1 MIVFDPAKD
10 AANIAKHGVSLN
22 RARDF
27 VFEDSLIEADDRFDY
42 EERRWVA
49 YGDLDGR
56 LYVLVFVVRDD
67 MTRVISLR
75 KANERE
81 KRHAKRQGRLGS
93 AG

>member
-1 MIVFDPAKD
+1 MIVFDPGKD
-10 AANIAKHGVSLN
+10 AANIAKHGVSLG

-27 VFEDSLIEADDRFDY
+27 VFENSLIEADDRFDY

-49 YGDLDGR
+49 YGNLDDR
-56 LYVLVFVVRDD
+56 LYVLVFVVRSD

-81 KRHAKRQGRLGS
+81 KRHAKRQGRLGG

>member
-10 AANIAKHGVSLN
+10 VANIAKHGVSLD

>member
-1 MIVFDPAKD
+1 MIDFDPEKD
-10 AANIAKHGVSLN
+10 KANIAKHGVSLS
-22 RARDF
+22 RAADF
-27 VFEDSLIEADDRFDY
+27 VLEESLIEADDRFDY
-42 EERRWVA
+42 RERRWIA

-81 KRHAKRQGRLGS
+81 RRHVEQQRRLGG
-93 AG
+93 AR